1 MIHDMTISWINFMK
15 RKTKRK
21 TDPKFLRELSDMYHK
36 ERTENF
42 RENIRNMQNRSRQI
56 EEMQTEKQESYHDYI
71 ARRLRETKD
80 E

>member
-1 MIHDMTISWINFMK
+1 MSISWINFIK
-15 RKTKRK
+15 RKIQRK

-42 RENIRNMQNRSRQI
+42 RENIKNMQEISIQI
-56 EEMQTEKQESYHDYI
+56 EEMQTEKQESYYDYI
-71 ARRLRETKD
+71 ARRLKETKD

>member
-1 MIHDMTISWINFMK
+1 MIRAKKI
-15 RKTKRK
+15 
-21 TDPKFLRELSDMYHK
+21 K

-56 EEMQTEKQESYHDYI
+56 KEMQTEKQESYHDYI